1 MPGMCLLCFC
11 GEGRVGGAGG
21 GAVDGLQLRKGAA
34 SRWCGLRQGRQIPLA
49 AERTEGVDGGG
60 IFIIA

>member
-1 MPGMCLLCFC
+1 MLGMCLLCFC

-21 GAVDGLQLRKGAA
+21 DAVGGLQLRKGAA

-49 AERTEGVDGGG
+49 AERTDGVDGGG
-60 IFIIA
+60 NFIIA